1 MALRAGGD
9 GAPHS
14 QACVICWNWP
24 ALGLLDC
31 NVGSGCLLDVVG
43 WGFAGQDPL
52 VSSSSKSIFLILRYC
67 LADPRKPYVEM
78 TSLWGSAVTY
88 GEMRQACG
96 CMGKPRYRMGR
107 RPMCGE
113 AVESHGERKSHEK
126 PEYGSGRRRLGMGP
140 PDRMGRLSQW
150 QTWRDLRTLHI
161 FATNLTGL

>member
-1 MALRAGGD
+1 MT
-9 GAPHS
+9 APPQS
-14 QACVICWNWP
+14 QVCVICVNLSQGLVCWTGS
-24 ALGLLDC
+24 ALGLLRC
-31 NVGSGCLLDVVG
+31 NAGSGCFRG
-43 WGFAGQDPL
+43 WLGICMAL
-52 VSSSSKSIFLILRYC
+52 VSRKRIFRY
-67 LADPRKPYVEM
+67 PRKPYGEM

-113 AVESHGERKSHEK
+113 AAESHGERKSHEK

-140 PDRMGRLSQW
+140 PDRMGSLSQW

-161 FATNLTGL
+161 FATTGSAARAWAPPD